1 MLVESQKDDIE
12 FLKDNLENSTTANS
26 ITQQLYFILI

>member
-1 MLVESQKDDIE
+1 MLVESHKDDIE

-26 ITQQLYFILI
+26 KNKKNNFF